1 MSSDDSMKSED
12 FKHPPFSV
20 LLDEDAVLPTRS
32 TPHSAGFDLSCMYPL
47 ILQPFERVAVSTG
60 VAIVGIP
67 GIYLRIAPRSGLA
80 LKHGIDVMAG
90 VIDADYRGEIKVLLV
105 NLSNDV
111 VELKGKTRIAQMI
124 PEKYATNELKVVSKD
139 EFIKVTPTIRGE
151 GGFGSTGLSSDIDTR
166 VSVAD
171 QN

>member
-1 MSSDDSMKSED
+1 MSSNDSMKSED
-12 FKHPPFSV
+12 FKHLPFSV

-47 ILQPFERVAVSTG
+47 TLQPFERVAVSTG

-90 VIDADYRGEIKVLLV
+90 VIDADYRGEIKVLLI

-139 EFIKVTPTIRGE
+139 DFIKVTPTTRGE
-151 GGFGSTGLSSDIDTR
+151 DGFGSTGLSSDVETR
-166 VSVAD
+166 VSVVD